1 MAREK
6 VYFPCL
12 ETWSFWL
19 KIMCFFI
26 LPTGFIMSSTHNF
39 CIHKKQ
45 QLCISLTTI
54 SFFLVFILSIRFERI
69 IMKTLSAFIL
79 DLQESYMHRWPEWE
93 SDLHTIFPWYI
104 SSDFTSACFLFV
116 LLIWWKRL
124 LFFIHCSGG
133 KLHIKISFHKPQIS
147 LTSAL
152 DCNVIYECSGSTFS

>member
-1 MAREK
+1 MVYKNYYNAHSSLNTKASILCVSYNWKWREK
-6 VYFPCL
+6 
-12 ETWSFWL
+12 
-19 KIMCFFI
+19 KFI
-26 LPTGFIMSSTHNF
+26 FHARKHGAFDWKLCAFSYYRPALLWVRLITFAYT
-39 CIHKKQ
+39 KKQ

-124 LFFIHCSGG
+124 LFLYIAVVVNC
-133 KLHIKISFHKPQIS
+133 I
-147 LTSAL
+147 
-152 DCNVIYECSGSTFS
+152 